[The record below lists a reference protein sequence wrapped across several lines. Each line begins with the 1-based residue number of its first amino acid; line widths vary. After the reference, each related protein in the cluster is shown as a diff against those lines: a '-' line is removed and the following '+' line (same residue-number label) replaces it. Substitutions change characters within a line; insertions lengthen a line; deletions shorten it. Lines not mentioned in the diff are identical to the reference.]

1 MYYLIYPLFY
11 LLSLLPWRVMYII
24 SDGIYGLI
32 YNVFGY
38 RKKIVRANI
47 ELAFPEKTVSE
58 RTKIEKQFYHQLIDT
73 FIETIKLITISK
85 EEINRRVTCDYSL
98 VDQLYRTKQSIQF
111 HAGHFFS
118 WEFIN
123 LAIGAN

>member
-1 MYYLIYPLFY
+1 
-11 LLSLLPWRVMYII
+11 MYII

-85 EEINRRVTCDYSL
+85 EERVS
-98 VDQLYRTKQSIQF
+98 
-111 HAGHFFS
+111 
-118 WEFIN
+118 
-123 LAIGAN
+123 